1 MAKNIIKIYT
11 ILLFLISVAC
21 TTKVETATLNTGMW
35 RGEIAMQHKILPFNF
50 EVIKNNKNYQI
61 TLINGKE
68 KLTLDNVKVTK
79 DSVFF
84 TMHIFDVDVK
94 AKINGNS
101 LKGVYIKNYVD
112 DYTLPFKATF
122 GKNNSV
128 DNPQSNLNFD
138 GKWDM
143 TFTGENGET
152 SKGIGIFKKE
162 NNNLTGTILT
172 PTGDYRYLHGYT
184 TDSNFTLYSFDGNHA
199 FIFEASLEN
208 ETTIQGDFWSG
219 KSFHESFSA
228 VKNENAKLPDADK
241 LTYLKEGF
249 SKIEFSFPDLNGN
262 PVSLSDDK
270 YKNKVIIL
278 QIFGTWCP
286 NCMDETKFLSKW
298 YNENKQRGVE
308 IIGLAFEAKN
318 DFNYA
323 KKRVQKMKERLNI
336 DYDFL
341 IAGTSNKNDASKK
354 LPMLNK
360 VMSFPTSIFIDK
372 KGNVRKIH
380 TGFSGPATG
389 DYYLKFI
396 DEFSFLMNE
405 LLKEEF

>member
-1 MAKNIIKIYT
+1 
-11 ILLFLISVAC
+11 
-21 TTKVETATLNTGMW
+21 
-35 RGEIAMQHKILPFNF
+35 
-50 EVIKNNKNYQI
+50 
-61 TLINGKE
+61 
-68 KLTLDNVKVTK
+68 
-79 DSVFF
+79 
-84 TMHIFDVDVK
+84 MHIFDIDVK
-94 AKINGNS
+94 AKIIGNS
-101 LKGVYIKNYVD
+101 LEGVYIKNYVD

-128 DNPQSNLNFD
+128 DNPQSNSNFD

-143 TFTGENGET
+143 TFTSENGET

-172 PTGDYRYLHGYT
+172 PTGDYRYLQGYT

-219 KSFHESFSA
+219 KSFHENFSA

-298 YNENKQRGVE
+298 YNKNKQRGVE

-341 IAGTSNKNDASKK
+341 IAGTSSKNDASKK
-354 LPMLNK
+354 LPMLNN

-372 KGNVRKIH
+372 KGSVRKIH

-396 DEFSFLMNE
+396 DEFNFLMDE
-405 LLKEEF
+405 LLKEES